1 MSRDPLAAKRQR
13 SVVISTE
20 TFQMKTSTL
29 REAQYAQRLVR
40 LQKGAPQ
47 AVEKD
52 LFNRYNLHREFLN
65 NALGDKK
72 TAINL
77 ELKEVVSDIRAAL
90 ILRKAIQQRR
100 LNEISSTAARGSEE
114 RSRSEPLPKALDWVS
129 KNTWFNAVGFE
140 LETAAA
146 QSIDRDIDLAGNNK
160 QSDQYYDLLSA
171 RLRNVFPDLIVG
183 DLNMEAFDKMTEEP
197 KLDVFKPSVEIAA
210 VLMARLGAMSE
221 EELAMLDQ
229 VTTPEVA
236 APLMKLLPELA
247 ELIAAIEQ
255 QEAPA
260 DTRSSSEV
268 SAPPEK
274 AILWWQRNQWY
285 NAEGY
290 KSETTA
296 ARAIDILL
304 DIEGYEKTSD
314 KYYDV
319 LSERLQKLFPEL
331 EVVK

>member
-13 SVVISTE
+13 SVDISTE

-52 LFNRYNLHREFLN
+52 LFNRYNLHREFLK

-146 QSIDRDIDLAGNNK
+146 QSIG
-160 QSDQYYDLLSA
+160 
-171 RLRNVFPDLIVG
+171 
-183 DLNMEAFDKMTEEP
+183 
-197 KLDVFKPSVEIAA
+197 
-210 VLMARLGAMSE
+210 
-221 EELAMLDQ
+221 
-229 VTTPEVA
+229 
-236 APLMKLLPELA
+236 
-247 ELIAAIEQ
+247 
-255 QEAPA
+255 
-260 DTRSSSEV
+260 
-268 SAPPEK
+268 
-274 AILWWQRNQWY
+274 
-285 NAEGY
+285 
-290 KSETTA
+290 
-296 ARAIDILL
+296 
-304 DIEGYEKTSD
+304 
-314 KYYDV
+314 
-319 LSERLQKLFPEL
+319 
-331 EVVK
+331 